1 MKQLDA
7 DFMALYSQYDIDTPP
22 AGAGE
27 VDKTLVRVLAGQPA
41 AIPFDGA
48 ATRPARR
55 RTLSFAQKRVAVAVA
70 AVCAILLLAA
80 GTIKVADLFRNILS
94 EPGANGQPAPLAS
107 MAPVVNQTGA
117 LPGTS
122 VTSGGVAVT
131 VQGLVGDNNS
141 LKVLL
146 DVAGPEGRPLAL
158 RQPDGTYSQGEVRF
172 GEVWLTPAD
181 PSDSF
186 GFGMSSAV
194 IDNDPSDNRM
204 SILLDFTAGG
214 QSLQGGKYTL
224 SLRDLMQFAT
234 LDGTA
239 LALAP
244 GQLHD
249 AVAGF
254 AAPADSA
261 FEKSG
266 YHEDTPGQ
274 PVYDYLLAADSG
286 SEVALVPGHTLTNA
300 AVRDGLLYLRGH
312 SGDMAAFEDMKDNA
326 VLRDEGGNQ
335 LATISSCS
343 WDEETGVWS
352 ISFDGIQSLD
362 ALKNA
367 VWWYGTGEGL
377 HRLASGSWDVE
388 LDLSYANLAAK
399 ATLGEAFN
407 WDGCTFTAE
416 TLEVSPYTVQL
427 SLAADAQTA
436 NEIMPQREGW
446 GYVAPTAW
454 DAATHTIRLR
464 MKDGSTV
471 ESDNCAS
478 AASSLE
484 GGGGSLQYTFV
495 LDVVIDP
502 ANVESVS
509 IGDLTVDAERLV
521 AQ

>member
-7 DFMALYSQYDIDTPP
+7 DFMALYHQYDIDTPP
-22 AGAGE
+22 TEAGD
-27 VDKTLVRVLAGQPA
+27 VDNTLARVLAGQPA
-41 AIPFDGA
+41 AIPFDGV
-48 ATRPARR
+48 ATRPARQN
-55 RTLSFAQKRVAVAVA
+55 TLSFAQKRVAVAVA
-70 AVCAILLLAA
+70 AICALLLLAA
-80 GTIKVADLFRNILS
+80 GTIKVADLFRGILS
-94 EPGANGQPAPLAS
+94 ESGADGQPAPLAS
-107 MAPVVNQTGA
+107 MAPIVNQTGA
-117 LPGTS
+117 MPGTS

-146 DVAGPEGRPLAL
+146 DVAGPEGQPLAL
-158 RQPDGTYSQGEVRF
+158 LQPDGTYSQGEVQF
-172 GEVWLTPAD
+172 GEAWLTPAD
-181 PSDSF
+181 PSGGF

-204 SILLDFTAGG
+204 SILLDFTASG

-224 SLRDLMQFAT
+224 SLKDLMQFGV

-239 LALAP
+239 LDLAP

-254 AAPADSA
+254 GTAVDGD
-261 FEKSG
+261 FEQSG
-266 YHEDTPGQ
+266 YHEDTPGH

-286 SEVALVPGHTLTNA
+286 SEVALAPGHVLTNA

-312 SGDMAAFEDMKDNA
+312 SDDMAAFEDLKNNA

-335 LATISSCS
+335 LATISSCG

-377 HRLASGSWDVE
+377 HKLASGSWDME
-388 LDLSYANLAAK
+388 LDLSYANLAAR
-399 ATLGEAFN
+399 ATLGEDFT
-407 WDGCTFTAE
+407 WDGYTFTAE
-416 TLEVSPYTVQL
+416 ALEVSPYTVQL
-427 SLAADAQTA
+427 SLLADAQTA
-436 NEIMPQREGW
+436 GEIMPQREGW
-446 GYVAPTAW
+446 GYATPTAW
-454 DAATHTIRLR
+454 DTATHAVRLH

-478 AASSLE
+478 AASFQE
-484 GGGGSLQYTFV
+484 DGGSSLQYTFV

-521 AQ
+521 TG